1 MQLLVLYPCNDNLG
15 ISIGFGLKG
24 NAWYQQHV
32 NQRVNHI
39 LESHT
44 PEQARIELA
53 RQGGTNIGA
62 AVGFVAALL
71 VLLGMI
77 GVIAEG

>member
-1 MQLLVLYPCNDNLG
+1 M
-15 ISIGFGLKG
+15 
-24 NAWYQQHV
+24 
-32 NQRVNHI
+32 NQRVDQI
-39 LESHT
+39 LTSYAS
-44 PEQARIELA
+44 EQARIELA

-71 VLLGMI
+71 VLFGMI